1 MSKTIADLSN
11 LIFSYYPHVRK
22 TYRDLVSIKGIPIS
36 MTQLTCLSIIAKND
50 GLSMSQL
57 ADSLSMSNQQLTKV
71 VDALVEFEMVE
82 RVISAKNRRK
92 ITASATQKGKDTL
105 DKLQA
110 ELDEKLGKRLRS
122 ISDDEIDKLY
132 YSIQHVASYFG
143 KLHK

>member
-1 MSKTIADLSN
+1 
-11 LIFSYYPHVRK
+11 
-22 TYRDLVSIKGIPIS
+22 
-36 MTQLTCLSIIAKND
+36 
-50 GLSMSQL
+50 
-57 ADSLSMSNQQLTKV
+57 MSNQQLTKV

-82 RVISAKNRRK
+82 RVVSAKNRRK